1 MDDLENILEN
11 LVRVGTVTD
20 VDGAGRCR
28 VKFQDTGITSD
39 WLAVLQRPGTQ
50 VKITPDGGH
59 SHGISETYLSRE
71 QASHTHTADTK
82 ADHAHGGSSAEGWT
96 PKVNS
101 RVVCLYLPVSNGD
114 GFVLGQL

>member
-1 MDDLENILEN
+1 MDELENILEN

-39 WLAVLQRPGTQ
+39 WLRVLQRTGEGLDIAPDGEHTH
-50 VKITPDGGH
+50 KITDTWTGGGQASTQPSH
-59 SHGISETYLSRE
+59 SHPGS
-71 QASHTHTADTK
+71 TATV
-82 ADHAHGGSSAEGWT
+82 WL

-101 RVVCLYLPVSNGD
+101 EVLCLYLPVFGGD
-114 GFVLGQL
+114 GFVLGGL